1 MVLCF
6 SPFVFLSVAQ
16 KILRVKTAYQKM
28 VLCFCGRIAIV
39 RTSWTST
46 NPGRRF
52 HSCPQTYSR
61 CDFIGWVDPL
71 MCVRST
77 AIIPGLLRKM
87 NKQDEVNHDLKV
99 EVEKLLVEV
108 RKLKMYLICSCVL
121 IVAIAIGYV

>member
-1 MVLCF
+1 
-6 SPFVFLSVAQ
+6 
-16 KILRVKTAYQKM
+16 
-28 VLCFCGRIAIV
+28 
-39 RTSWTST
+39 
-46 NPGRRF
+46 
-52 HSCPQTYSR
+52 
-61 CDFIGWVDPL
+61 

-108 RKLKMYLICSCVL
+108 RKLKMYLICNYVL